1 MSLAARKSDVRSH
14 LSRPV
19 KRRYLSPDST
29 NPFEQI
35 VAAEEGNGGNSN
47 TSISDADFGQ
57 RPSSAGVYAP
67 NTVTAQ
73 H

>member
-1 MSLAARKSDVRSH
+1 MSLAARTSDARSH

-19 KRRYLSPDST
+19 KRHYLSPDST
-29 NPFEQI
+29 NMSETM
-35 VAAEEGNGGNSN
+35 VAAEEGNGDNLN
-47 TSISDADFGQ
+47 TSISDVDFGQ

-67 NTVTAQ
+67 NTVKFQ